1 MNRKEIKHFI
11 NTHRDMKYSAAKIA
25 YSMYLYGDMSD
36 RIVEISGQINRR
48 PEDPIMEAAIQSAG
62 TPEELLNLMR
72 KPMSYSNQLLLRN
85 RILESE
91 DAMLPLIQ
99 RMTLRNKQDT
109 FIENTVYFFLKC
121 EANPSSWIM
130 GHYTQ
135 IQSEYMKSM
144 LCLVLGFKGTPE
156 YIPFLI
162 KEAKR
167 LEQNYPQETYDQG
180 PTLAVQ
186 ELAVRFL
193 NKWDLWGRIDDI

>member
-1 MNRKEIKHFI
+1 MNKKEIKHFI
-11 NTHRDMKYSAAKIA
+11 NTHRDMKYSAAKIV
-25 YSMYLYGDMSD
+25 YSMYLYGDLDD
-36 RIVEISGQINRR
+36 RIIEISREIKKR
-48 PEDPIMEAAIQSAG
+48 PEDPIMEATIQSAG

-72 KPMSYSNQLLLRN
+72 KPMSFSNQLLLRN

-109 FIENTVYFFLKC
+109 FIENAVYFFLKC
-121 EANPSSWIM
+121 EANPSSWLM
-130 GHYTQ
+130 EHYAQ

-144 LCLVLGFKGTPE
+144 LCLVLGVKGTPE
-156 YIPFLI
+156 YIPFLMQ
-162 KEAKR
+162 EAKR

-193 NKWDLWGRIDDI
+193 NNSDLWG